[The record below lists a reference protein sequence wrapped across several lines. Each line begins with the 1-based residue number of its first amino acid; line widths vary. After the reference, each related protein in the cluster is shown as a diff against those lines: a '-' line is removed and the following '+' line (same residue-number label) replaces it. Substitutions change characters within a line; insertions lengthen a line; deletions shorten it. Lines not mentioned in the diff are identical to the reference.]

1 MRAMPTIRRLAG
13 RLRSRRAERRRTR
26 GERALKRNEAK
37 AQRLRHERFDDKA
50 GPMGPGI

>member
-1 MRAMPTIRRLAG
+1 MRAITTVRRLAE

-26 GERALKRNEAK
+26 GERALERNEAK
-37 AQRLRHERFDDKA
+37 AQRLRHERFDNKA